1 MKFILGKKLGMS
13 QVFDKAG
20 KVIPVTLVQAGPCVV
35 TQVKTQDKDDYTA
48 VQIGFGK
55 KRQVSKPLTGHLKDL
70 ETFRYLREFRLD
82 KTGDFKRGDE
92 IKADIFKEGD
102 NVSFMGTSKGKG
114 FQGVV
119 KRHNFKGGPASHG
132 HRHVLRRPGSIGGAY
147 PQHVRKGVRMAGRM
161 GADRITIKAS
171 PVVSVDTDKGIIA
184 IKGPVPGV
192 RNGLLVIQGVK

>member
-13 QVFDKAG
+13 QVFDEAG

-35 TQVKTQDKDDYTA
+35 TQVKTQEKDDYTS
-48 VQIGFGK
+48 VQLGFGK
-55 KRQVSKPLTGHLKDL
+55 KRQLSKPLSGHLKDL
-70 ETFRYLREFRLD
+70 ENFRYLREFRLD
-82 KTGDFKRGDE
+82 KTDDFKRGDE
-92 IKADIFKEGD
+92 VKADIFKEGD
-102 NVSFMGTSKGKG
+102 SVSFMGTSKGKG

-147 PQHVRKGVRMAGRM
+147 PQHVQKGVRMAGRM
-161 GADRITIKAS
+161 GADKITIKES
-171 PVVSVDTDKGIIA
+171 PVVSVDAEKNIIA

-192 RNGLLVIQGVK
+192 RNSLLVIKEVK